1 MPTQPS
7 QNTKRKQIARHIAAI
22 TVAISFAVAIVPLS
36 AARAQNSSPYPAASA
51 TASEAATTIVGDHP
65 DEAADFAS
73 GPEIAG
79 SKTLRMRISLALH
92 NQDALRKLIAAQ
104 QDPSSPEYHQ
114 WLTPDQF
121 AARFGPTQSELSM
134 VSAWLTGKGFTVES
148 ASASKRAIV
157 FSGPASLAESV
168 FKVKIH
174 TDESGKLFVNLG
186 DPSIPASIAPLVG
199 SIEGL
204 SNILRA
210 HPNLKFAPA
219 ATASPNVTI
228 GSSGTHFGPNDLYTF
243 YDQTPPTNSSV
254 DGTGAACIALIE
266 VSDFDNQSVD
276 AFDTQFGIEPI
287 NLTRVFP
294 NSNPGVISNT
304 EIEALLDVEYSHAAA
319 PGVPTHAYIGNDS
332 QSPSGSG
339 LLDAAVKAVNDG
351 VCGAIS
357 ISFSLCG
364 GNKTFY
370 TSQLA
375 PLFSQAASQGQA
387 VIIAEGDY
395 GAAGL
400 AFDKKAN
407 ACVPGRS
414 RNVNELSS
422 NPYATAVGGTEFT
435 PNYSGGNDSGDVPE
449 SVWNDSRSGNGAG
462 GGGRS
467 RFFKKPLYQSTF
479 IKRDKHRDVPDV
491 SFAASPDN
499 PGFYYAVNGSVT
511 CSPCIGGTSLGTPY
525 WAGITQLAAA
535 KTSAPGGKIGSLN
548 PKLYAIETAGG
559 AGIRDVTLGNNT
571 FIGLHSGASSGPN
584 HRVPGFKAT
593 VGYDK
598 ASGLGT
604 PDIELLLGAIAAQ

>member
-1 MPTQPS
+1 MPSKLVEKAKKKSVTVRS
-7 QNTKRKQIARHIAAI
+7 AAI
-22 TVAISFAVAIVPLS
+22 SATIVIAVAIAPLS
-36 AARAQNSSPYPAASA
+36 IARAQDSAPSPAASA
-51 TASEAATTIVGDHP
+51 TASEVTTTIVGDHP

-73 GPEIAG
+73 GPEIAS

-114 WLTPDQF
+114 WLTPGQF
-121 AARFGPTQSELSM
+121 TARFGPTQSELST
-134 VSAWLTGKGFTVES
+134 VAAWLTGKGFTVES

-157 FSGPASLAESV
+157 FSGSANLAESV

-174 TDESGKLFVNLG
+174 TDESGKLFVNFG

-199 SIEGL
+199 SVEGL

-210 HPNLKFAPA
+210 HPNLKYVPDAA
-219 ATASPNVTI
+219 ATPSATI
-228 GSSGTHFGPNDLYTF
+228 GSLGTHFGPNDLYTF
-243 YDQTPPTNSSV
+243 YDQTRPTNSSV

-276 AFDTQFGIEPI
+276 VFDTQFGIEPL

-294 NSNPGVISNT
+294 NYYPGIISNY

-319 PGVPTHAYIGNDS
+319 PGVPIYAYIGDDS
-332 QSPSGSG
+332 HSISGSG

-351 VCGAIS
+351 TCGAIS
-357 ISFSLCG
+357 IGFSLCG
-364 GNKTFY
+364 ETKTFY
-370 TSQLA
+370 TKQLA

-387 VIIAEGDY
+387 VIISEGDD

-407 ACVPGRS
+407 ACVPGRK
-414 RNVNELSS
+414 RNVNELST
-422 NPYATAVGGTEFT
+422 NPIVTTVGGTEFT
-435 PNYSGGNDSGDVPE
+435 PNYSGGNDSGEVPE
-449 SVWNDSRSGNGAG
+449 SVWNDSSVGNGAG

-467 RFFKKPLYQSTF
+467 RFFKKPTYQKPF
-479 IKRDKHRDVPDV
+479 IKGDKHRDVPDV
-491 SFAASPDN
+491 SFAASPVN
-499 PGFYYAVNGSVT
+499 PGFFLSMNGMVQ
-511 CSPCIGGTSLGTPY
+511 CCIGGTSLGAPY

-559 AGIRDVTLGNNT
+559 TGIRDVTLGNNT
-571 FIGLHSGASSGPN
+571 FIEPLNRNESGPA

-593 VGYDK
+593 KGYDR

-604 PDIELLLGAIAAQ
+604 PDIELLLGALAAQ